1 METTNTTVGLSR
13 TLEHF
18 ISGIDNVEK
27 YIGKDFAF
35 HDSEVDSENI
45 DRDGTVKVR
54 LWTWSDVD
62 YEKHFHADFT
72 LYGCGYDPSVCY
84 VLRFEVTERNPE
96 IITVI
101 FNCVG
106 LEFSCRN
113 ISVCVS

>member
-13 TLEHF
+13 TLVQF

-62 YEKHFHADFT
+62 YE
-72 LYGCGYDPSVCY
+72 
-84 VLRFEVTERNPE
+84 LRFEVKSLNPE
-96 IITVI
+96 IITII
-101 FNCVG
+101 FDGVG
-106 LEFSCRN
+106 FSCRK
-113 ISVCVS
+113 ISVCVSECPEED

>member
-1 METTNTTVGLSR
+1 METTNTIVGLSR
-13 TLEHF
+13 SLEPF
-18 ISGIDNVEK
+18 ISGIDDVEK
-27 YIGKDFAF
+27 YLGKDFVF
-35 HDSEVDSENI
+35 HDAEVDSVNI
-45 DRDGTVKVR
+45 DRDLTIKVR

-101 FNCVG
+101 FNYVG

-113 ISVCVS
+113 LSVCVS